1 MMVQITGMKVMVIY
15 VVMVIGVVMGKVGT
29 GLECSII

>member
-1 MMVQITGMKVMVIY
+1 MMVQITGMKVMVIN
-15 VVMVIGVVMGKVGT
+15 VVMVIVVMGKVGR